1 MIKNII
7 IAMLLLCLA
16 GGGYIANRTID
27 RLEQAIALL
36 HVKHK
41 KDILKTKAR
50 ERGKRVLTAIPVAGL
65 VALAWFEK
73 REYDEW
79 QQEHPDGTP
88 RRYLREVSDAT
99 REAALEIADSYC
111 TEDGIYCDYVKAE
124 VRALT
129 VHTPVIHAQLENS
142 CR

>member
-1 MIKNII
+1 MIRNII
-7 IAMLLLCLA
+7 IAVLLLCLA
-16 GGGYIANRTID
+16 GGGYMANRTID
-27 RLEQAIALL
+27 RLEHAIALL

-79 QQEHPDGTP
+79 RQDHPDGTP
-88 RRYLREVSDAT
+88 HIYLREVSGAT

-111 TEDGIYCDYVKAE
+111 KEDGMYCDYVKAE
-124 VRALT
+124 VQELT
-129 VHTPVIHAQLENS
+129 VHKPVIHAQ
-142 CR
+142 